1 MHVTGVKLT
10 RKEVLAIDVAHLYYD
25 AGLTQAEV
33 AERVHV
39 SRPTVSKLLAY
50 AQRRGFVRIEICDP
64 REQDEALIEHLR
76 ERFDLT
82 EVRLVGTSHHLP
94 GRMRSELG
102 AQGADML
109 SSILRDGDTLAVQTS
124 STLKDLAQHL
134 DPAPR
139 RSIRVWQM
147 ARTLSEYLRGNEDT
161 AVLPLLASQ
170 LHAELATLPCPLFVH
185 SVPEANRLRAEA
197 KTRDILTRLASA
209 RIAVF
214 FAAPIGGITPTV
226 GKLGLNHREAETI
239 MQHAVGELCARIID
253 AEGRV
258 CVPDLNNRTISITLP
273 DLRHIE
279 QKILIAGGEQSAPVV
294 RAALLN
300 RYVDRLV
307 VDVETARRI
316 ASVDTRCEP
325 QTLIP
330 R

>member
-1 MHVTGVKLT
+1 MRITGVKLT

-50 AQRRGFVRIEICDP
+50 AQRKGFVRIEICDP
-64 REQDEALIEHLR
+64 REQDEALIEYLR

-82 EVRLVGTSHHLP
+82 EIRLVGTLRHLP
-94 GRMRSELG
+94 GRMGSELG

-109 SSILRDGDTLAVQTS
+109 SSILRDGDTIAVQTS
-124 STLKDLAQHL
+124 SVLTNLAQHL

-139 RSIRVWQM
+139 RSIKVWHM
-147 ARTLSEYLRGNEDT
+147 ARTLSDYLRGREDMT
-161 AVLPLLASQ
+161 ALHLIANQ
-170 LHAELATLPCPLFVH
+170 LHAELTTLPNPLLVD
-185 SVPEANRLRAEA
+185 SVPEANRLRAA
-197 KTRDILTRLASA
+197 TKTRDSLARLASA
-209 RIAVF
+209 SIAVF
-214 FAAPIGGITPTV
+214 SAAPIDAIASTV
-226 GKLGLNHREAETI
+226 SELGLNRREAETI
-239 MQHAVGELCARIID
+239 KQHAAGELCARIID

-258 CVPDLNNRTISITLP
+258 CVPDLNNRTISVTLP

-294 RAALLN
+294 RAALVN
-300 RYVDRLV
+300 RYVDRLI
-307 VDVETARRI
+307 VDVDTARMI
-316 ASVDTRCEP
+316 ASLDSRCESETP
-325 QTLIP
+325 NA